1 MPIVAIAIAVAF
13 AFCIGFVDLET
24 FEPTV
29 QLSSAAATAIR
40 HQPFSINMPTATLE
54 SFRPRF
60 PRSWLTTGPQRQR
73 HLRPFVELLS
83 VTSTA
88 SV

>member
-13 AFCIGFVDLET
+13 AFCIGFVDLGT

-29 QLSSAAATAIR
+29 QLSSAATAIK
-40 HQPFSINMPTATLE
+40 HFSINMPTATLE
-54 SFRPRF
+54 SFGPRF
-60 PRSWLTTGPQRQR
+60 PWSWLTTGLQQQR

-83 VTSTA
+83 VASTA